1 MRHNFITDLACG
13 NFSWPAHHGGDPE
26 TSLPIRVL
34 LASERCNSAIWPHVV
49 MRTVIGRINDNRVI
63 RYAELVKLVEKLSDQ
78 HVVSYHGIVIETLP
92 R

>member
-1 MRHNFITDLACG
+1 
-13 NFSWPAHHGGDPE
+13 
-26 TSLPIRVL
+26 
-34 LASERCNSAIWPHVV
+34 
-49 MRTVIGRINDNRVI
+49 MRTIIGRINDNRVI